1 MPEPIDSSDASS
13 GGWLNVSEVE
23 DDDDDDDEEEDDE
36 EELEEIEEELE
47 ENTIREEEEEVKEKE
62 IENKVEEKAKTVL
75 INTPNSVKGQPKKRP
90 VSSIVTHHPA
100 YISPERLKELK
111 KIVDNAAQVCM
122 T

>member
-13 GGWLNVSEVE
+13 GGWQNVSEVE
-23 DDDDDDDEEEDDE
+23 DDDDDEEEDDE

-47 ENTIREEEEEVKEKE
+47 ENTIREEVKEKE